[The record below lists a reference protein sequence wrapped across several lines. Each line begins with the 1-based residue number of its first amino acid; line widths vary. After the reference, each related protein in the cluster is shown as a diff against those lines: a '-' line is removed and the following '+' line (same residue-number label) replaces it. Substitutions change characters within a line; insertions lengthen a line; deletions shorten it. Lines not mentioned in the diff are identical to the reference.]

1 LTFHLKYDLID
12 GVMRDKKLKEDSKK
26 VWKNYST
33 VTING
38 NTYLVNEDPKHR
50 RSQLSGYYGKNP
62 K

>member
-1 LTFHLKYDLID
+1 MTFHLKYDLID

-50 RSQLSGYYGKNP
+50 RRQLAGYYGNNP